1 LSNKH
6 KVFEVKMVASIN
18 KNILFGYSI
27 LMKEIQEKPTNEEK
41 IVIWKK
47 IMNYVILNDE
57 LLTIVRLKE
66 SISNNLYLWLIV
78 DMEDEEYREI
88 HNVLMNKLKI
98 N

>member
-1 LSNKH
+1 
-6 KVFEVKMVASIN
+6 MVASIN

-47 IMNYVILNDE
+47 IMNYVILNDV
-57 LLTIVRLKE
+57 LLTNVRLKE

-88 HNVLMNKLKI
+88 HNVLMGKML
-98 N
+98 

>member
-1 LSNKH
+1 
-6 KVFEVKMVASIN
+6 
-18 KNILFGYSI
+18 
-27 LMKEIQEKPTNEEK
+27 MKEIQEKPTNEEK